1 MYFCIQ
7 KVTPLVTI
15 KNWEVKRSYRSFS
28 LNIFVFSGAQ
38 SLQAGRKGVKGQMVQ
53 APVGRAEE
61 R

>member
-1 MYFCIQ
+1 MG
-7 KVTPLVTI
+7 LLMI
-15 KNWEVKRSYRSFS
+15 KNVKKWEVKRSYRSFS